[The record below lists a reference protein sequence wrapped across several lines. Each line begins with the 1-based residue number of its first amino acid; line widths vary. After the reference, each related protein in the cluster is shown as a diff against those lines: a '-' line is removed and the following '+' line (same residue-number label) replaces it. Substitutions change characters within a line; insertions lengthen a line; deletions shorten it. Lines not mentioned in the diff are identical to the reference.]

1 MSNFQNGIFTYYL
14 PFPYLREQSMRKS
27 SNFAIENL
35 IQANMNKAILTAAMS
50 LVAACGF
57 AKTNISIT
65 TDKTQLVMQVKDNG
79 RLYQTYLGVRL
90 SSNVNLDE
98 LTMPRGETSSTSA
111 IGNEVYPVMGTEDY
125 FEPAMEI
132 RHADGNPTS
141 VLKYVSHEQK
151 NVDGGVQTVI
161 RLKDELYPV
170 NVTLYYIAYEKENII
185 KQWSEIQHQEK
196 GKVYLSRYASSMLYL
211 ESDAYYLTEFSGN
224 WAKEMHMSETPLT
237 FGKKVIDSRLGTR
250 ATMFAQPFF
259 EVSTHSNIQENTGEV
274 LMGTIAWTGNF
285 RFTFEVD
292 NNGELRIISGINPD
306 ASNYLLKKG
315 EVFRTPE
322 FIFTL
327 CQNGSGEGSRNFQR
341 WALNHQLFKADEDRM
356 TLLNNWENTYF
367 DFDEEKLTGLF
378 GEAKDLGVDMF
389 LLDDGWFGNKYPR
402 NNDDAGLGDWQAM
415 KAKLPNGVPYLVK
428 KANEAGVE
436 FGIWIEPEMVNPESE
451 LAEQH
456 PDWILKLPNRETYY
470 FRNQLVLDLTN
481 PKVQD
486 FVFGVVDNLMTE
498 NPRLKF
504 FKWDC
509 NSPITNIYSQT
520 EGENQGNL
528 YVDYVRGLYKVL
540 DRIHTKYPDLMMML
554 CSGGGGRCD
563 YEALKYFTEF
573 WCSDN
578 TDPVERLYIQWGFSQ
593 FMPSKAMCSHV
604 TNWNQRASVKFRVD
618 VDFTCKLGFDIDLKT
633 MRPED
638 LQYCREAVKEYNRL
652 KPVIYSPNL
661 YRLVSPYKTKHCVLE
676 RVSDDKSHALVSAY
690 DIHPDF
696 NEQLLPTRL
705 EGLDADAKYR
715 VKEICLMPGL
725 QSRLAFNDKVFSGD
739 YLMKIGLKLTTGE
752 DMSSRLIEITKE

>member
-1 MSNFQNGIFTYYL
+1 
-14 PFPYLREQSMRKS
+14 
-27 SNFAIENL
+27 
-35 IQANMNKAILTAAMS
+35 MNKAILAAAMIFAS
-50 LVAACGF
+50 SVTL

-65 TDKTQLVMQVKDNG
+65 TGKTQLVMQVKDNG
-79 RLYQTYLGVRL
+79 RLYQTYLGARL
-90 SSNVNLDE
+90 SESVSLDD
-98 LTMPRGETSSTSA
+98 LDMPRGVVSSTCSS
-111 IGNEVYPVMGTEDY
+111 GNEIYPVMGTEDY

-141 VLKYVSHEQK
+141 VLKYVSHEQTK
-151 NVDGGVQTVI
+151 VDGGTQTTI

-196 GKVYLSRYASSMLYL
+196 GKVYLGRYASSMLYL

-224 WAKEMHMSETPLT
+224 WAKEMTMSETPLT
-237 FGKKVIDSRLGTR
+237 FGKKIVDSRLGTR

-259 EVSTHSNIQENTGEV
+259 LVSTQSEVHENTGEV

-292 NNGELRIISGINPD
+292 NNSQLRIISGINPD
-306 ASNYLLKKG
+306 ASMYLLKKG

-327 CQNGSGEGSRNFQR
+327 SQNGAGQGSRDFQR
-341 WALNHQLFKADEDRM
+341 WAMNHQLFKGSEDRM
-356 TLLNNWENTYF
+356 TLLNNWENTFF
-367 DFDEEKLTGLF
+367 DFNEEKLTALF
-378 GEAKDLGVDMF
+378 AEAKDLGVDMF

-428 KANEAGVE
+428 KANETGVE
-436 FGIWIEPEMVNPESE
+436 FGIWIEPEMVNPEGE

-456 PDWILKLPNRETYY
+456 PDWILKLPNRETYL
-470 FRNQLVLDLTN
+470 FRQQLVLDLTN

-498 NPRLKF
+498 NPKLKF

-509 NSPITNIYSQT
+509 NSPITNIFSYA

-528 YVDYVRGLYKVL
+528 YIDYVRGLYKVL
-540 DRIHTKYPDLMMML
+540 DRIQAKYPDLTMML

-578 TDPVERLYIQWGFSQ
+578 TDPIQRLYIQWGFSQ
-593 FMPSKAMCSHV
+593 FMPAKAMCSHV
-604 TNWNQRASVKFRVD
+604 TNWNKRASVKFRVD
-618 VDFTCKLGFDIDLKT
+618 VDFLCKLGFDIDLKG
-633 MRPED
+633 MEVGD
-638 LQYCREAVKEYNRL
+638 LQYCRQAVKEYNRL
-652 KPVIYSPNL
+652 KPVIFSPDL

-676 RVSDDKSHALVSAY
+676 RVTDDKSHALIAAY

-715 VKEICLMPGL
+715 VKEICLMPGQESKL
-725 QSRLAFNDKVFSGD
+725 DYNGKVYSGD
-739 YLMKIGLKLTTGE
+739 YLMKIGLKLTTGD
-752 DMSSRLIEITKE
+752 DMSSRLVELIKQ